1 MELIDRG
8 GSRRRPVC
16 RDCHKPGRARKSC
29 KPNWICARCFDRAVR
44 HAMGRLRR
52 VRRFPLRRPL
62 ELEDDVFAVVNK
74 LWQCEVTRIFR
85 GEEASNE

>member
-1 MELIDRG
+1 
-8 GSRRRPVC
+8 
-16 RDCHKPGRARKSC
+16 
-29 KPNWICARCFDRAVR
+29 
-44 HAMGRLRR
+44 MGRLRR